1 MIPLLSEKVVDKLY
15 ENQIVSEPQST
26 VSYEVEGITYT
37 SKSSISQQ
45 PALPFVGEVGVLY
58 DRCQPEQAFIGTF
71 IHCESVFTLIARILI
86 IIGLILMRIVF
97 YIIYLHSV
105 LNKERV
111 AAFL

>member
-37 SKSSISQQ
+37 NKLSISQQ

-58 DRCQPEQAFIGTF
+58 DPYQPEQAFIDTF
-71 IHCESVFTLIARILI
+71 IQWESVFTLIGSILI
-86 IIGLILMRIVF
+86 IIGLIPLSIVF
-97 YIIYLHSV
+97 YIIYL
-105 LNKERV
+105 N
-111 AAFL
+111 